1 MEGLGSRVDDEEER
15 EGGGVEL
22 PLLPLAA
29 DGQPRESG
37 VCRELKTPT
46 LPVLVLPGST
56 P

>member
-1 MEGLGSRVDDEEER
+1 MKSLGSRVDDQEKR

-22 PLLPLAA
+22 LLLPLAA

-37 VCRELKTPT
+37 VRRELETPT
-46 LPVLVLPGST
+46 LPVLVLPGSA